1 MLRNFRDDESGF
13 LVSTELVFIATICV
27 IGLVT
32 GLVEVQSAVIG
43 ELNDVGEAIGS
54 LNQSFF
60 FSGWISRATTGTCIK
75 GQTFG
80 STFEDHED
88 ECDRNSVTLMCTAAP
103 ECTPI
108 GPAL

>member
-1 MLRNFRDDESGF
+1 MLRNFWKDESGF

-43 ELNDVGEAIGS
+43 ELNDVGEAVGS

-60 FSGWISRATTGTCIK
+60 ISGHSSRATLSDCFKAI
-75 GQTFG
+75 TFG
-80 STFEDHED
+80 SKFEDHAE
-88 ECDRNSVTLMCTAAP
+88 ECDGNLISLMCTAQP
-103 ECTPI
+103 ECTPL
-108 GPAL
+108 P